1 MELIMSTINAMNVHE
16 TLSKYMH
23 ADGFDLVFDMEKSKG
38 AYFYDK
44 RYDREFLDLFSF
56 FASCPLGHNHPKLKT
71 PAMIEKFGRIA
82 LHNITNS
89 DLYTEEMAEFVD
101 TFFKI
106 AVPKEF
112 KYSFFVAGGALAVE
126 NALKAAMDWKVRKN
140 LAKGYR
146 YEVGTQVIHFEQ
158 CFHGRTG
165 YTVSMTNTAD
175 PNKTKYFAK
184 FDWPRVVNPKIKFPL
199 TEGHLEEVEKLEKL
213 AIAQIEVALAEN
225 PDDICALII
234 EPIQGEG
241 GDNHFRPEFMQEL
254 RKLADEND
262 IMLIFDE
269 VQTGIGLTGKM
280 WAHQH
285 FGMAP
290 DMICFGKK
298 TQVCGFLSTDRIDE
312 VPDNVFHVGS
322 RINSTWGGNLIDMVR
337 FSHYLKIIQEDKLVE
352 NAATVGKR
360 VMSGLQEFSKEFP
373 SLISNVRGRGL
384 MCAFDLPSTEL
395 RNKMVGELYK
405 NGVAILGCGTH
416 SIRYRPALILTEAE
430 VAVGEAKLTAAAKAI
445 LGSKE
450 AQLV

>member
-1 MELIMSTINAMNVHE
+1 MSTINAKNVHE

-38 AYFYDK
+38 THIYDK

-56 FASCPLGHNHPKLKT
+56 FASCPLGHNHPKMMT
-71 PAMIEKFGRIA
+71 PELIQKFGKIA
-82 LHNITNS
+82 MHNITNS

-106 AVPKEF
+106 AVPQEF
-112 KYSFFVAGGALAVE
+112 KYSFYVAGGALGVE
-126 NALKAAMDWKVRKN
+126 NAVKAAMDWKVRKN
-140 LAKGYR
+140 LQKGYR
-146 YEVGTQVIHFEQ
+146 YEVGTQVMHFEQ

-165 YTVSMTNTAD
+165 YTLSMTNTAD

-184 FDWPRVVNPKIKFPL
+184 FDWPRIINPKIKFPL
-199 TEGHLEEVEKLEKL
+199 TEGHLEEVEKLERL
-213 AIAQIEVALAEN
+213 AVAQIEVALAEN

-241 GDNHFRPEFMQEL
+241 GDNHFRSEFMREL
-254 RKLADEND
+254 RRLADEHD
-262 IMLIFDE
+262 FMLIFDE
-269 VQTGIGLTGKM
+269 VQSGIGLTGKM

-285 FGMAP
+285 FGMSP
-290 DMICFGKK
+290 DMIAFGKK
-298 TQVCGFLSTDRIDE
+298 TQVCGFLCTDRIDE

-352 NAATVGKR
+352 NAAAVGKR
-360 VMSGLQEFSKEFP
+360 ALSSLQKLGDEFP
-373 SLISNVRGRGL
+373 KLISNVRGRGL
-384 MCAFDLPSTEL
+384 MCAFDLPTTEI
-395 RNKMVGELYK
+395 RNEMVKNLYT

-416 SIRYRPALILTEAE
+416 TIRYRPALIFSEADVAAGEVKLRE
-430 VAVGEAKLTAAAKAI
+430 VAEAMT
-445 LGSKE
+445 GSVEK
-450 AQLV
+450 QLA